1 MNDID
6 HFQSLQSER
15 AKEKLAAAKRVV
27 DEALYEL
34 SGSQD
39 GRDSEAAADA
49 IENLIRVVMEG
60 FKSIIPSEHHHTPTG
75 E

>member
-1 MNDID
+1 MMSDLEAD
-6 HFQSLQSER
+6 QAQRRKER
-15 AKEKLAAAKRVV
+15 LAAAKREV

-49 IENLIRVVMEG
+49 IENLIRVVVESV
-60 FKSIIPSEHHHTPTG
+60 K
-75 E
+75 